1 MKIYYYINTGH
12 RVGLDRLRRSAPV
25 IEALEESGVDVTMLT
40 NDFRAGEYA
49 KEFYGIR
56 KYISVDVVRNIA
68 NVAKPG
74 DFLVFD
80 SGEES
85 RSMWEDMADYFR
97 GFVRISDD
105 PNDFITKENGLV
117 SPLAA
122 GEDVLTIDIV
132 DPRYFDR
139 TDHDKEAV
147 YFWGDADYEM
157 ALAELSKAFEGM
169 DVALLEGYYFFLQY
183 ADELQRD
190 FAEIYESE
198 EYEEILKSAKRFLTS
213 SPQSALEALAAGSEP
228 IYLPKP
234 GADDIWE
241 SHLSRFG
248 IPVCSGFDKEEIQK
262 SLASVKSYRDDLLRK
277 SAAKETAAYIKDKF
291 S

>member
-25 IEALEESGVDVTMLT
+25 IEALRELDLEVTMLT

-49 KEFYGIR
+49 KEFYGIG

-68 NVAKPG
+68 NVATPG
-74 DFLVFD
+74 DCLVFD
-80 SGEES
+80 SAEES
-85 RSMWEDMADYFR
+85 RAMWEDMADYFR
-97 GFVRISDD
+97 GFVRIGDD
-105 PNDFITKENGLV
+105 PNDFITKESGLV
-117 SPLAA
+117 SPLAT
-122 GEDVLTIDIV
+122 GEGILTIDIV
-132 DPRYFDR
+132 DPRYFESSE
-139 TDHDKEAV
+139 HGNENI

-157 ALAELSKAFEGM
+157 RLETLSKAFEGT
-169 DVALLEGYYFFLQY
+169 DVALLEGYYFFLRY
-183 ADELQRD
+183 ADELQRE
-190 FAEIYESE
+190 FVKIYESQ
-198 EYEEILKSAKRFLTS
+198 EYEEVLKSAKRFLTS
-213 SPQSALEALAAGSEP
+213 SPQSALEALAASSAP

-234 GADDIWE
+234 GADEVWE

-248 IPVCSGFDKEEIQK
+248 IPVCSGFEKEKIQK
-262 SLASVKSYRDDLLRK
+262 SLTEAKSYRDDLLRK

>member
-25 IEALEESGVDVTMLT
+25 IEALRELDLEVTMLT

-49 KEFYGIR
+49 KEFYGIG

-68 NVAKPG
+68 NVATPG
-74 DFLVFD
+74 DCLVFD
-80 SGEES
+80 SAEES
-85 RSMWEDMADYFR
+85 RAMWEDMADYFR

-105 PNDFITKENGLV
+105 PNDFITKESGLV
-117 SPLAA
+117 SPLAT
-122 GEDVLTIDIV
+122 GEDILTIDIV
-132 DPRYFDR
+132 DPRYFESSEHR
-139 TDHDKEAV
+139 NENI

-157 ALAELSKAFEGM
+157 RLETLAKAFEGTHM
-169 DVALLEGYYFFLQY
+169 ALLEGYYFFLRY
-183 ADELQRD
+183 ADELQRE
-190 FAEIYESE
+190 FVKIYEAQ
-198 EYEEILKSAKRFLTS
+198 EYEEVLKSAKRFLTS
-213 SPQSALEALAAGSEP
+213 SPQSALEALAASSAP

-234 GADDIWE
+234 DADEVWE

-248 IPVCSGFDKEEIQK
+248 IPVCSGFEKEKIQK
-262 SLASVKSYRDDLLRK
+262 SLTQAETYRDDLLRK
-277 SAAKETAAYIKDKF
+277 SAPKETAAYIKDKF